1 MMSSPVRFLLTL
13 SVLFSSTWTATAS
26 AHKKYT
32 SYVEACLN
40 TLIEHGSDRYGV
52 KTSPILASILDVET
66 LTCPQDPLPL
76 DEHFRVN
83 RRERRN
89 PAGANLLTD
98 QPLLRSMYETS
109 RLTGQ
114 TTYARAADRYIA
126 YYLEHL
132 VDGKGLIWWG
142 WHRHYDV
149 FTDRMDGHQGN
160 HHEIHA
166 ITDID
171 WGHLWRVNKEVVT
184 KEIESIWQ
192 WHIINKE
199 TGENNRHGD
208 GQPGCDF
215 SMSAGS
221 HVQAFAFMYER
232 TRAQQWLDRA
242 RLVADYYWQRRHP
255 KTNLIVERPNAGTG
269 RFDGSAFVTAIT
281 GPHCFALLDA
291 WQRTGDE
298 AFKTY
303 AVAYLK
309 AYAEY
314 GFDESTGKF
323 FGALKTDGSVIPG
336 PRLAPG
342 SAYGV
347 YEPRGH
353 LDLWEPYVA
362 GYQFPIYTA
371 QLYIWAYEL
380 TQEPVFLESARR
392 FAAWIE
398 KTPPGTVE
406 QAVSWYAA
414 YTQGAGTQGTY
425 AGKYGRALS
434 FFLHLYGVTQDKT
447 YLQQAQQMADEAVK
461 KLFTHGIFRGH
472 PAKPYY
478 ESMDGVGYLLNA
490 LLDLDLMLE
499 DPKGKHQLVNW

>member
-1 MMSSPVRFLLTL
+1 MMSSRLGFLLTV
-13 SVLFSSTWTATAS
+13 SVLFSSVLSATAVEQRS
-26 AHKKYT
+26 YT

-40 TLIEHGSDRYGV
+40 TLIEHGTDRYGE
-52 KTSPILASILDVET
+52 KKAPIFVSILDLET
-66 LTCPQDPLPL
+66 LTCPQHPLPL

-98 QPLLRSMYETS
+98 QPLLRSMYQAS
-109 RLTGQ
+109 KLTGKKR
-114 TTYARAADRYIA
+114 YARAADKYME

-132 VDGKGLIWWG
+132 IDRKGLIWWG

-149 FTDRMDGHQGN
+149 FKDKMDGHQGN

-171 WGHLWRVNKEVVT
+171 WEHLWRVNKRAVT
-184 KEIESIWQ
+184 KEIESIWE

-199 TGENNRHGD
+199 TGENNRHDD
-208 GQPGCDF
+208 GKPGCDF

-221 HVQAFAFMYER
+221 HVQAFAFMYEK
-232 TRAQQWLDRA
+232 TQAPQWLDRA
-242 RLVADYYWQRRHP
+242 RLVADYYWERRHP

-298 AFKTY
+298 AFKRY

-323 FGALKTDGSVIPG
+323 WGALKTDGSVIPG
-336 PRLAPG
+336 PRLA
-342 SAYGV
+342 ADTEYGV

-380 TQEPVFLESARR
+380 TQEPVFLEAARR

-398 KTPPGTVE
+398 KTPPGTME

-414 YTQGAGTQGTY
+414 YTQGSGRQGTY
-425 AGKYGRALS
+425 AGKYGRAVS
-434 FFLHLYGVTQDKT
+434 FFLHLHILTREKV
-447 YLQQAQQMADEAVK
+447 YLEQAQHMADEAVK

-478 ESMDGVGYLLNA
+478 ESMDGVGYLLKA
-490 LLDLDLMLE
+490 LLDLDQMLE
-499 DPKGKHQLVNW
+499 NPKGEHPLMNW

>member
-1 MMSSPVRFLLTL
+1 
-13 SVLFSSTWTATAS
+13 
-26 AHKKYT
+26 
-32 SYVEACLN
+32 
-40 TLIEHGSDRYGV
+40 
-52 KTSPILASILDVET
+52 
-66 LTCPQDPLPL
+66 
-76 DEHFRVN
+76 
-83 RRERRN
+83 
-89 PAGANLLTD
+89 
-98 QPLLRSMYETS
+98 
-109 RLTGQ
+109 
-114 TTYARAADRYIA
+114 
-126 YYLEHL
+126 
-132 VDGKGLIWWG
+132 
-142 WHRHYDV
+142 
-149 FTDRMDGHQGN
+149 MDGHQGN

-171 WGHLWRVNKEVVT
+171 WEQLWRVNQEAVT

-192 WHIINKE
+192 WHIINKD

-208 GQPGCDF
+208 GKPGCDF

-221 HVQAFAFMYER
+221 HLQAFAFMYEK
-232 TRAQQWLDRA
+232 TQTQQWLDRA

-255 KTNLIVERPNAGTG
+255 DTNLIVERPNAGTG

-303 AVAYLK
+303 ALAYLK
-309 AYAEY
+309 AYAQY

-323 FGALKTDGSVIPG
+323 WGALKTDGAPIPG
-336 PRLAPG
+336 PRLAAG
-342 SAYGV
+342 AAYGV

-371 QLYIWAYEL
+371 QLYVWAYEL
-380 TQEPVFLESARR
+380 TREPVFLEAARR

-398 KTPPGTVE
+398 KTPPGTME
-406 QAVSWYAA
+406 QEVTWYAA
-414 YTQGAGTQGTY
+414 YSQGPGRQGTY
-425 AGKYGRALS
+425 AGKYGRVVS
-434 FFLHLYGVTQDKT
+434 FSLHLYMLTRERI
-447 YLQQAQQMADEAVK
+447 YLEQAQQMADEAVK
-461 KLFTHGIFRGH
+461 KLFANGIFRGH

-490 LLDLDLMLE
+490 LLDLDQMLE
-499 DPKGKHQLVNW
+499 NPRGELQLINW